1 LNFHIFLYYNDF
13 IGFQVLENNFYG
25 SKKDDLTIVQ
35 TSLIEMSLENQW
47 YIGKIGWKLKAE
59 YGEIGQENYRES
71 HGKITKMRCKLQ
83 PFLKSE
89 KARFGVASKRVV

>member
-1 LNFHIFLYYNDF
+1 M
-13 IGFQVLENNFYG
+13 
-25 SKKDDLTIVQ
+25 
-35 TSLIEMSLENQW
+35 IEMSLENQW

-71 HGKITKMRCKLQ
+71 HGKITKMCCKLQ

-89 KARFGVASKRVV
+89 KARFGVAVRNELFERK